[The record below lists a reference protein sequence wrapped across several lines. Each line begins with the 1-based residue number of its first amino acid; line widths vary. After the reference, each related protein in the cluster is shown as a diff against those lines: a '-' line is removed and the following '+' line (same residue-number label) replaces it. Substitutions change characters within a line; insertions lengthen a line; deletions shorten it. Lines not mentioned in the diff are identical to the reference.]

1 MRGAARPRGPRSTA
15 RRAPWSLPPRPRAE
29 SEAFR
34 ASPLRGASRTVS
46 LPFEVSPRR
55 TSRPSLRARA
65 GRGGAERGGRRP
77 PRGRPRGRRAAMRRG
92 ASPRR
97 GPRGLRGRLHPDR
110 SVARLTRGAGRAGA
124 AAGRMGLHGLLLRRG
139 GGGHAGD
146 ARAGRPAG
154 RRGRP
159 QRSRGRRGDEGLR
172 AEPGLRVPDHAAVVG
187 FDDVPTAA
195 WPEHDITTVRQGAGR
210 PVEATA
216 DALPARIEDPGPA
229 PRRAP
234 IEGRPIRPGS
244 SRAP

>member
-15 RRAPWSLPPRPRAE
+15 RRAPWSLPPRPYANPGHFRRFPYAGPVGRSRSLPEYPRAARPVLHFGRDLD
-29 SEAFR
+29 EAGR
-34 ASPLRGASRTVS
+34 ARGSPTTARAAARSPSCRAPRGIAASRT
-46 LPFEVSPRR
+46 
-55 TSRPSLRARA
+55 SRVARA
-65 GRGGAERGGRRP
+65 APPGSIGGAADA
-77 PRGRPRGRRAAMRRG
+77 RGRPRGGRSWPHG
-92 ASPRR
+92 AS
-97 GPRGLRGRLHPDR
+97 
-110 SVARLTRGAGRAGA
+110 RASFA
-124 AAGRMGLHGLLLRRG
+124 PSG
-139 GGGHAGD
+139 GSHAGD

-154 RRGRP
+154 RRGRL

-172 AEPGLRVPDHAAVVG
+172 AEAGLRVPDDAAVVG

-234 IEGRPIRPGS
+234 IDGRPIRPGS
-244 SRAP
+244 TRAP